1 MRYKFHRCQC
11 HSKLPNLTGWYV
23 ELRPDDVET
32 LMKLH
37 KGVAGLYYFKF
48 GMDPHI
54 QANDTLRTFYNP
66 VKLSSQWFLGIN
78 RFLMAG
84 ETVLVNCNGGMMP
97 LLGTTILET
106 VESDDLDWNVE
117 YDDEIITIGKW
128 FGAKHYYLGS
138 SKGRMFVPD
147 KYNEWETAYRAALRH
162 VPAERIKSRC

>member
-1 MRYKFHRCQC
+1 MKYTFHRCQC
-11 HSKLPNLTGWYV
+11 DPRLPDLTGWYLV
-23 ELRPDDVET
+23 LRPDDSET

-37 KGVAGLYYFKF
+37 KGVAGIYYFKF

-66 VKLSSQWFLGIN
+66 VKLASQWFLGVN

-84 ETVLVNCNGGMMP
+84 ETILVNCNGGFIP
-97 LLGTTILET
+97 LLGTKILET
-106 VESDDLDWNVE
+106 VQSDEIDWSVQ

-128 FGAKHYYLGS
+128 FQAKHFYLCS

-147 KYNEWETAYRAALRH
+147 KYNEYETAYRAALRH
-162 VPAERIKSRC
+162 VPVTRIKSRC